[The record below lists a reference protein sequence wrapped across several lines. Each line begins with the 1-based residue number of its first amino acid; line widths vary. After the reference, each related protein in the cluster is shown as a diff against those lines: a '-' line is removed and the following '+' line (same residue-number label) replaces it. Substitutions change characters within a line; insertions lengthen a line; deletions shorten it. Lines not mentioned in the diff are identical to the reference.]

1 MLQLFGGADNIEAS
15 DRTDHFIGQESIDD
29 CFVPTVRAG
38 KQVAISLQVRSETAD
53 QLHEPFFFANVIAD
67 GRETRPHLYI
77 VRIAASLFG
86 GALDGLHAMSGGLVG
101 EERMQH
107 HFVEAS
113 TREFKGVIAECD
125 HSHRQEL
132 IECCI
137 EVEHW
142 PGASRS
148 VVANDDFAAKQS
160 PHKPG
165 EIFHLRSGDP
175 ANAECI
181 LHRGNTA
188 TKSQRESAAGEAL
201 HGAGKTCSDD
211 RMPSVVIGCRSGDSN
226 AFADGTDSAAK
237 RGRFF
242 LVVALADEHS
252 TETQCL
258 AFTDFGNEVAGG
270 IGLAW
275 ECVEAKFR
283 QNGGGHLLRH
293 DHRRGRHGASLV
305 LRRVFAVSE
314 GLSVTVR
321 AMRGIISW
329 GAYLP
334 YRRLDKSQISAF
346 IGQGGGR
353 GTRAVASFDEDT
365 TSMGVEAARLALRG
379 VDASK
384 HSGPDALLFGTA
396 LPAYADKTN
405 ATAIHAAL
413 RLSSSIPAF
422 DMGASVGST
431 AGALRLGLS
440 TIGDRLI
447 VMSDMRTG
455 LAGSADE
462 ANGGDAAAAFV
473 IGESD
478 AVVAEYIGGASITE
492 EFIDRWRT
500 PGDIRSK
507 VWDDKFSELT
517 YVAAGRQAY
526 KNALEAAG
534 LSADQIDLVA
544 VAAPTAR
551 IGSALASKVGAA
563 KVVDDLTAT
572 IGCTGAAQ
580 PGLVLANALE
590 SAEPGQTI
598 ALVVLADGADV
609 MILRT
614 TPALA
619 KYTPVRSI
627 AKQLESGAPLA
638 YGRFLSWRG
647 MINVEPPR
655 RPEPARPSGTAAAR
669 TTDWK
674 FGFVGSRDSQTGDVF
689 LPPMRVSSDGQRTD
703 QMEDAPMADVQGTI
717 ATFTVDRMA
726 YSPSP
731 PIIFAVVDFDGGGR
745 LPIELTDTDLEEVA
759 IGGRVEMTFR
769 RLFTADGIHNYFWKG
784 KLIRG

>member
-1 MLQLFGGADNIEAS
+1 MGHG
-15 DRTDHFIGQESIDD
+15 
-29 CFVPTVRAG
+29 
-38 KQVAISLQVRSETAD
+38 
-53 QLHEPFFFANVIAD
+53 
-67 GRETRPHLYI
+67 
-77 VRIAASLFG
+77 IAAT
-86 GALDGLHAMSGGLVG
+86 DG
-101 EERMQH
+101 
-107 HFVEAS
+107 
-113 TREFKGVIAECD
+113 
-125 HSHRQEL
+125 
-132 IECCI
+132 
-137 EVEHW
+137 
-142 PGASRS
+142 P
-148 VVANDDFAAKQS
+148 
-160 PHKPG
+160 
-165 EIFHLRSGDP
+165 
-175 ANAECI
+175 
-181 LHRGNTA
+181 
-188 TKSQRESAAGEAL
+188 
-201 HGAGKTCSDD
+201 
-211 RMPSVVIGCRSGDSN
+211 
-226 AFADGTDSAAK
+226 
-237 RGRFF
+237 
-242 LVVALADEHS
+242 
-252 TETQCL
+252 
-258 AFTDFGNEVAGG
+258 
-270 IGLAW
+270 
-275 ECVEAKFR
+275 
-283 QNGGGHLLRH
+283 
-293 DHRRGRHGASLV
+293 
-305 LRRVFAVSE
+305 
-314 GLSVTVR
+314 SVTVG

-379 VDASK
+379 ADVSGASA
-384 HSGPDALLFGTA
+384 PEVVLFGTA

-413 RLSSSIPAF
+413 RLPAEVPAF

-431 AGALRLGLS
+431 AGALRLALS
-440 TIGDRLI
+440 TVGNRL
-447 VMSDMRTG
+447 VVTSDMRTG

-473 IGESD
+473 IGEGD
-478 AVVAEYIGGASITE
+478 NVVAEYIGGASITE
-492 EFIDRWRT
+492 EFIDRWRS

-517 YVAAGRQAY
+517 YVPAGRQAY

-551 IGSALASKVGAA
+551 IGSALASKVGAV

-590 SAEPGQTI
+590 NAEPGQTI

-614 TPALA
+614 TPAIA
-619 KYTPVRSI
+619 KYTPARSI
-627 AKQLESGAPLA
+627 ASQLESGAPLA

-669 TTDWK
+669 TTVWK

>member
-1 MLQLFGGADNIEAS
+1 MS
-15 DRTDHFIGQESIDD
+15 
-29 CFVPTVRAG
+29 
-38 KQVAISLQVRSETAD
+38 VALQVGAETTD
-53 QLHEPFFFANVIAD
+53 QLHQPFFFADVIAD
-67 GRETRPHLYI
+67 GGVTRPHLHFI
-77 VRIAASLFG
+77 RITARLFCCS
-86 GALDGLHAMSGGLVG
+86 LDGLNAMSGGLVG
-101 EERMQH
+101 KERMQH
-107 HFVEAS
+107 DFIETSAS
-113 TREFKGVIAECD
+113 KFKRVIAEC
-125 HSHRQEL
+125 HYPHRQVF
-132 IECCI
+132 
-137 EVEHW
+137 VERCVNVKDR
-142 PGASRS
+142 PGARWSI
-148 VVANDDFAAKQS
+148 VADDDLAAKQS
-160 PHKPG
+160 AHEAY
-165 EIFHLRSGDP
+165 EIFHLGGSDP
-175 ANAECI
+175 TNSERV
-181 LHRGNTA
+181 LHRRNATTEAQCETA
-188 TKSQRESAAGEAL
+188 ASQTL
-201 HGAGKTCSDD
+201 HRARKPGGDD
-211 RMPSVVIGCRSGDSN
+211 RVASVVVCR
-226 AFADGTDSAAK
+226 
-237 RGRFF
+237 RGRDRNALADCTDCAAQRGGFF
-242 LVVALADEHS
+242 LVVALADEHAAKA
-252 TETQCL
+252 QRF
-258 AFTDFGNEVAGG
+258 AFTNLGNEVAGG
-270 IGLAW
+270 IGLAGK
-275 ECVEAKFR
+275 CVEAKFR
-283 QNGGGHLLRH
+283 QDGGGHLLGH
-293 DHRRGRHGASLV
+293 DCRCGGHGGSLV
-305 LRRVFAVSE
+305 LRLVFAVSD

-321 AMRGIISW
+321 GMRGIISW

-379 VDASK
+379 ADVSGASA
-384 HSGPDALLFGTA
+384 PEAVLFGTA

-413 RLSSSIPAF
+413 RLPAAVPAF

-431 AGALRLGLS
+431 AGALRLALS
-440 TIGDRLI
+440 TVGNRL
-447 VMSDMRTG
+447 VVTSDMRTG

-492 EFIDRWRT
+492 DFIDRWRT
-500 PGDIRSK
+500 PGEIRSK

-534 LSADQIDLVA
+534 LSADQVDLVA

-590 SAEPGQTI
+590 NAEPGQTI

-619 KYTPVRSI
+619 KYTPTRSI
-627 AKQLESGAPLA
+627 ATQLASGAPLA

-674 FGFVGSRDSQTGDVF
+674 FGFVGSRDTQTGDVF